1 MTGVGPN
8 DTRAIFGESPVRE
21 PLDLPPLEVVDGL
34 AVEALPAALAHLL
47 ALQARV
53 VARLAASTGNGNR
66 QGDRMLSIA
75 DAAARSGMSKSWLYR
90 HHGTLPFAKK
100 IGRKVVFSEQ
110 GLGRWLA
117 RRR

>member
-1 MTGVGPN
+1 MG
-8 DTRAIFGESPVRE
+8 DHADLAAAIADPASV
-21 PLDLPPLEVVDGL
+21 PLEQI
-34 AVEALPAALAHLL
+34 PAAIGELEKAKAILW
-47 ALQARV
+47 
-53 VARLAASTGNGNR
+53 ARLAVSGGNGTGP
-66 QGDRMLSIA
+66 GDHMLDI
-75 DAAARSGMSKSWLYR
+75 DEAAARTGMSKAWLYR